1 MRGEGLKVRVYEFG
15 FGVDPARRPA
25 TGEQAGSVHSSLVSL
40 TCLAHLI
47 HTGCGD
53 RTDSAHEE

>member
-15 FGVDPARRPA
+15 FGVDPVRRPA
-25 TGEQAGSVHSSLVSL
+25 TGEQAGSVHSSLVSF
-40 TCLAHLI
+40 TCRTHLI
-47 HTGCGD
+47 DTRVGD